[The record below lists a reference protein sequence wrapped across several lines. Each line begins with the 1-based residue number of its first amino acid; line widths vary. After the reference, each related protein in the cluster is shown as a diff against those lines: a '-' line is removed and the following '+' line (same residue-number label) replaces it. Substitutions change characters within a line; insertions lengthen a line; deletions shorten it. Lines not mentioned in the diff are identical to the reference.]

1 MKRKITKQ
9 SHKPRH
15 IRCELCES
23 TQKLPILNEQ
33 NSSRDSNIG
42 LTCSVFAIKIDLCLR
57 INWRK
62 KTPKPLIV
70 KHQANSICKY
80 ISIGLFSRWFGSK
93 SKKVKPIWI
102 LRRTDWARKI
112 WIRKVLFEIISKS
125 ISLIFDKRESAP
137 RTECFHLKCD
147 WIVSWVHGQW
157 WNWRINCHFCNGFFK
172 HTMSGLKAFC
182 QMHL

>member
-125 ISLIFDKRESAP
+125 ISLIFDKRERERSANGMFSFKM
-137 RTECFHLKCD
+137 RLNCELS
-147 WIVSWVHGQW
+147 SWSMVELTHKLP
-157 WNWRINCHFCNGFFK
+157 F
-172 HTMSGLKAFC
+172 L
-182 QMHL
+182 